1 MNDARVR
8 DLLETYWQTQSAINN
23 QVTISLA
30 PFETGM
36 WQLNGVLMYFVRL
49 HEGSKSIRFIR
60 ERIELVYQVYA
71 LLKPM
76 HL

>member
-1 MNDARVR
+1 
-8 DLLETYWQTQSAINN
+8 
-23 QVTISLA
+23 
-30 PFETGM
+30 M

-60 ERIELVYQVYA
+60 ERIELFYQVYA

-76 HL
+76 HVLGTENNRITLDKIYYTEVAKKFKLVEWGKSTI